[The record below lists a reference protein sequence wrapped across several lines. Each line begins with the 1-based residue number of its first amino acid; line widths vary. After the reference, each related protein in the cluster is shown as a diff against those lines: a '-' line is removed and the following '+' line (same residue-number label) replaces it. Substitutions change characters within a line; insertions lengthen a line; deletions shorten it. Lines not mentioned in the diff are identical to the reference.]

1 MISPIAEQISPAIAI
16 PLPGLCFT
24 RTIIENASPI
34 TANIPETYQ
43 KQQHTSDKIPSTR
56 DAIANPDGLNVLWL
70 APCPFTSWYPALC
83 ISWIL
88 SGVVLLRFHTEQ
100 EISRRK
106 RAEGIKIKIWYG

>member
-1 MISPIAEQISPAIAI
+1 MISPIAEQIRPAIAI

-34 TANIPETYQ
+34 TANIPATYQ

-70 APCPFTSWYPALC
+70 APCPFTSWYPALFHE
-83 ISWIL
+83 L
-88 SGVVLLRFHTEQ
+88 SVLP
-100 EISRRK
+100 
-106 RAEGIKIKIWYG
+106 YGFVFPTFC

>member
-1 MISPIAEQISPAIAI
+1 MISPIAEQIRPAIAI

-24 RTIIENASPI
+24 RTIIENASPS

-70 APCPFTSWYPALC
+70 APCPFTSWYPALFHE
-83 ISWIL
+83 L
-88 SGVVLLRFHTEQ
+88 SVLP
-100 EISRRK
+100 
-106 RAEGIKIKIWYG
+106 YGFVFPTFCCSCCP